1 MKEKEIRIMV
11 DDAVALHREI
21 ATKSEQ
27 LKLIKASLVEQA
39 RLNPDSIISTRSG
52 GKRWTAEGSDGCV
65 ARVNF
70 PAPALVSE
78 IEADSTIEKQIQS
91 VVGDNFRKLFKAVK
105 LYQPI
110 DGFRDRAGALLS
122 TAKAKALL
130 KLCENESAPRVSF
143 ETTKQVED
151 AAAE

>member
-1 MKEKEIRIMV
+1 MV

-27 LKLIKASLVEQA
+27 LKQIKARLVEQA
-39 RLNPDSIISTRSG
+39 RLNPDSIISTHSG
-52 GKRWTAEGSDGCV
+52 GKRWTAKGSDGCV

-78 IEADSTIEKQIQS
+78 IEAESTIEKQIQS

-105 LYQPI
+105 LYQPV
-110 DGFRDRAGALLS
+110 DGFRDRVAALLS
-122 TAKAKALL
+122 TAKAQALL

-143 ETTKQVED
+143 ETVKQVEGS
-151 AAAE
+151 AAE

>member
-21 ATKSEQ
+21 ATKTEQ
-27 LKLIKASLVEQA
+27 LKQIKASLVEQA
-39 RLNPDSIISTRSG
+39 RLNPDSVISTKSG
-52 GKRWTAEGSDGCV
+52 GRRWTAEGSDGCV

-70 PAPALVSE
+70 PAAALISE
-78 IEADSTIEKQIQS
+78 IEAESTIEKHIQS
-91 VVGDNFRKLFKAVK
+91 VAGDNFRKLFKPVK
-105 LYQPI
+105 LYQPV
-110 DGFRDRAGALLS
+110 DGFRDRVAALLS
-122 TAKAKALL
+122 AAKAQALL

-143 ETTKQVED
+143 ETAKQVES

>member
-27 LKLIKASLVEQA
+27 LKQIKARLVEQA
-39 RLNPDSIISTRSG
+39 RLNPDSIISTHSG
-52 GKRWTAEGSDGCV
+52 GKRWTAKGSDGCV

-78 IEADSTIEKQIQS
+78 IEAESTIEKQIQS

-105 LYQPI
+105 LYQPV
-110 DGFRDRAGALLS
+110 DGFRDRVAALLS
-122 TAKAKALL
+122 TAKAQALL

-143 ETTKQVED
+143 ETVKQVEGS
-151 AAAE
+151 AAE

>member
-52 GKRWTAEGSDGCV
+52 GKRWTAKGSDGCV
-65 ARVNF
+65 ARVNL

-105 LYQPI
+105 LYQPV
-110 DGFRDRAGALLS
+110 DGFRDRVAALLS
-122 TAKAKALL
+122 TAKAQALL

-143 ETTKQVED
+143 ETAKQVEGS
-151 AAAE
+151 AAE

>member
-52 GKRWTAEGSDGCV
+52 GKRWTAKGSDGCV

-78 IEADSTIEKQIQS
+78 IESAKS
-91 VVGDNFRKLFKAVK
+91 VEAASAALRARVRTLKEAARHGLSKRAIPTEVG
-105 LYQPI
+105 Q
-110 DGFRDRAGALLS
+110 
-122 TAKAKALL
+122 
-130 KLCENESAPRVSF
+130 
-143 ETTKQVED
+143 
-151 AAAE
+151 